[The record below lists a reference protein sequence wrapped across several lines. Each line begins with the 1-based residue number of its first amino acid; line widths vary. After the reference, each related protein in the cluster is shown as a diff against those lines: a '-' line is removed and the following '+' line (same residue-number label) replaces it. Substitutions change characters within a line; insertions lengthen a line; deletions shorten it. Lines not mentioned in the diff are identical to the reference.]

1 LSDDLVAEQQL
12 PVRPAI
18 TVVGVVWLL
27 RIFRVIGLLGRRLTK
42 LESFV
47 ERLRRPAVTVPATGI
62 RWIQRRRSVVGR
74 LQRQRVAVPA
84 TGFQR
89 LQRRRSVAGWLQRG

>member
-1 LSDDLVAEQQL
+1 MSDDVVAEQQL
-12 PVRPAI
+12 SVRPAI
-18 TVVGVVWLL
+18 TVVGVVWFL
-27 RIFRVIGLLGRRLTK
+27 RIFRFIGLVGRRLTK

-47 ERLRRPAVTVPATGI
+47 ERLRRPAITVPAKGI
-62 RWIQRRRSVVGR
+62 QWI
-74 LQRQRVAVPA
+74 QRQRVAVPA